1 RLGASRAVAFGMGL
15 VAGGLLLFR
24 GVGLHTSYLYIL
36 VCLVPLVVGI
46 AMAMSPMTAAIMS
59 AVPSRR
65 AGAGSAMNDATRE
78 LGAALG
84 IAVLGS
90 VAVSRYDSRI
100 APYLRG
106 LGSAQRSV
114 ADTSI
119 AGALRV
125 AGRLP
130 SPASSVLTEGSKGA
144 FVSGLHLA
152 ALAGAALALA
162 AGLIVVKYL
171 PPSL

>member
-1 RLGASRAVAFGMGL
+1 
-15 VAGGLLLFR
+15 
-24 GVGLHTSYLYIL
+24 VGPRD
-36 VCLVPLVVGI
+36 PL
-46 AMAMSPMTAAIMS
+46 P
-59 AVPSRR
+59 
-65 AGAGSAMNDATRE
+65 E

-90 VAVSRYDSRI
+90 VAVSRYDTRI

-106 LGSAQRSV
+106 LSSTRRSV

-130 SPASSVLTEGSKGA
+130 APASNVLTAGSKGA

-152 ALAGAALALA
+152 ALAEAALALT

-171 PPSL
+171 PPSLVPEGAVRGPVESVEDMAEFGIAGALPVFADTTSDHDVLEEPRSA